1 MAEAIIWGNKQAAV
15 NDDRRTQRDD
25 TMWAWD
31 EMCCALAGHRWLLLL
46 RMMWDV
52 GWIFAICDLT
62 DEPVCAPNGRN
73 TVPFA

>member
-31 EMCCALAGHRWLLLL
+31 EMCCALAGHRWLAAAAD
-46 RMMWDV
+46 DV
-52 GWIFAICDLT
+52 GCGMDICYLRS
-62 DEPVCAPNGRN
+62 N
-73 TVPFA
+73 

>member
-1 MAEAIIWGNKQAAV
+1 MIGA
-15 NDDRRTQRDD
+15 RR
-25 TMWAWD
+25 
-31 EMCCALAGHRWLLLL
+31 EMTRCGHGMRCVVRWLATAGWLLL